1 MVKKSDVMEKLKN
14 VLDPELR
21 ISVVDMGLIYKVNID
36 KKGKVEV
43 VYTLTTP
50 GCPLSEVI
58 EMLIKSELSEID
70 GVTEVLTRLTFDPV
84 WDTSKMSES
93 ARAQIGL

>member
-1 MVKKSDVMEKLKN
+1 MNTKKSVLEKLRK

-21 ISVVDMGLIYKVNID
+21 ISVVDLGLIYDVKI
-36 KKGKVEV
+36 KKNNVEI

-58 EMLIKSELSEID
+58 EMLIKAEIP
-70 GVTEVLTRLTFDPV
+70 GAKTTLTFDPP
-84 WDTSKMSES
+84 WDASRMSES
-93 ARAQIGL
+93 AKANLGMI

>member
-1 MVKKSDVMEKLKN
+1 MNTKKSVLEKLKK

-21 ISVVDMGLIYKVNID
+21 ISIVDMGLIYDVKID
-36 KKGKVEV
+36 GKNVEI

-58 EMLIKSELSEID
+58 EMLIKAEIP
-70 GVTEVLTRLTFDPV
+70 GAKTILTFDPP
-84 WDTSKMSES
+84 WDVSRMSKK
-93 ARAQIGL
+93 ARAELGMD

>member
-1 MVKKSDVMEKLKN
+1 MISKKQVLEKLKN

-21 ISVVDMGLIYKVNID
+21 ISIVDLGLIYDVKI
-36 KKGKVEV
+36 KKNSVEI

-58 EMLIKSELSEID
+58 EMLIKAEIP
-70 GVTEVLTRLTFDPV
+70 GAKTTLTFDPL
-84 WDTSKMSES
+84 WDTSRMSKK
-93 ARAQIGL
+93 ARAELGMG

>member
-1 MVKKSDVMEKLKN
+1 MNTEKSVLEKLRN

-21 ISVVDMGLIYKVNID
+21 ISIVDLGLIYDVKIN
-36 KKGKVEV
+36 GKSVEI

-58 EMLIKSELSEID
+58 EMLIKSEVP
-70 GVTEVLTRLTFDPV
+70 GAKVTLTFDPP
-84 WDTSKMSES
+84 WDVSRMSDS
-93 ARAQIGL
+93 AKAQLGMI

>member
-1 MVKKSDVMEKLKN
+1 VNTEKSVLEKLRN

-21 ISVVDMGLIYKVNID
+21 ISIVDLGLIYDVKIN
-36 KKGKVEV
+36 GKSVEI

-58 EMLIKSELSEID
+58 EMLIKSEVP
-70 GVTEVLTRLTFDPV
+70 GAKVTLTFDPP
-84 WDTSKMSES
+84 WDVSRMSDS
-93 ARAQIGL
+93 AKAQLGMI